1 MTLSDRITITKI
13 GDVRVATLKTNT
25 PGVVSLTGA
34 FMGGKYLVPENPLI
48 TGVLLEYLKE
58 GTESYSRA
66 DIRDSLE
73 RWGASIGF
81 YGGWGTV
88 SFSGSV
94 LTEHVGRYMDVVG
107 ELLLKPTFP
116 SKAFGVIVDREI
128 AELDEIL
135 DDTDAM
141 STLTIRKTLYPQHHP
156 NTALTVP
163 ERKECLTSMTRKM
176 VRNHHE
182 AWRGLHDLTVVMV
195 GDIDHKKAVKAVR
208 LWLKERSM
216 SKKFIERPL
225 PGSIETVKV
234 RKTPIT
240 IPVAGKI
247 NTTIDLAKAV
257 PVRLL
262 SNEYIPFRI
271 ATDML
276 GGGMT
281 AHLMQTIRER
291 DGLTYGIYSYRSG
304 FTDNATGFWGVSGN
318 FAPSNAERAQKAI
331 IKEMKR
337 FLAVGLTDEAIE
349 KRKEEIANSY
359 TVSLSTNRGIAT
371 DLLEDL
377 MLGRDVAYIDRYPE
391 MVLATPNDE
400 IRRVAKKYL
409 NPENMLLVIAGSV

>member
-1 MTLSDRITITKI
+1 MTLSNRITVTTI
-13 GDVRVATLKTNT
+13 GDVRVATLAANT
-25 PGVVSLTGA
+25 PGIVSVTGA

-73 RWGASIGF
+73 RWGARIGF

-94 LTEHVGRYMDVVG
+94 LTEHVGKYMNVVG

-116 SKAFGVIVDREI
+116 AKAFGVLVDREI

-141 STLTIRKTLYPQHHP
+141 ATLTIRKALYPQHHP

-163 ERKECLTSMTRKM
+163 ERKERLTTMTRKM
-176 VRNHHE
+176 VRDHHE
-182 AWRGLHDLTVVMV
+182 AWKGLHNLTVVMV
-195 GDIDHKKAVKAVR
+195 GDIEHKKAVSAVR
-208 LWLKERSM
+208 AWLKERSM

-225 PGSIETVKV
+225 PGSIETTKV
-234 RKTPIT
+234 RKTPVT

-247 NTTIDLAKAV
+247 NTTIDFAKAV
-257 PVRLL
+257 PIRIL

-271 ATDML
+271 ASDML
-276 GGGMT
+276 GGGAT
-281 AHLMQTIRER
+281 GHLMQTIRER
-291 DGLTYGIYSYRSG
+291 DGLTYGVYTYRSG
-304 FTDNATGFWGVSGN
+304 FADNATGFWGVSGN

-331 IKEMKR
+331 VKEMKK
-337 FLAVGLTDEAIE
+337 FLATGLTDEAIE

-377 MLGRDVAYIDRYPE
+377 MLGRDLEYIDRYPE
-391 MVLATPNDE
+391 IVMATPNDE
-400 IRRVAKKYL
+400 VRRVAKKYL
-409 NPENMLLVIAGSV
+409 SPDTMLLVIAGSV